1 MGIQKK
7 LVCIQILFGTIIS
20 KKKVGGGGGWGS
32 SKLIVQLLAFFCA
45 KYIGVGV
52 WR

>member
-20 KKKVGGGGGWGS
+20 KKKVGGGGS
-32 SKLIVQLLAFFCA
+32 SVLPLRRLKRE
-45 KYIGVGV
+45 K
-52 WR
+52 